1 MATTPIKF
9 GTDGWRGV
17 IADDYTF
24 ENLRRCAYGMARY
37 LIDTHQN
44 KRGLVI
50 GYDTRFESDLF
61 AQAAAEVV
69 AAQGINV
76 YLVDKPTPTPVITY
90 AILDKKSEGAINIT
104 ASHNPPTWEGF
115 KVRADY
121 AGAIAP
127 EGLKQIEARIPEPE
141 GVKRMPFKQALEQG
155 MIQIFDPNPAYLA
168 KIATLVDI

>member
-1 MATTPIKF
+1 MVTPIKF
-9 GTDGWRGV
+9 GTDGWRGI
-17 IADDYTF
+17 IAEDYTY

-37 LIDTHQN
+37 LVDTRQN

-69 AAQGINV
+69 AAHGIKV

-90 AILDKKSEGAINIT
+90 AILAQKTEGAINIT
-104 ASHNPPTWEGF
+104 ASHNPPTWNGF

-127 EGLKQIEARIPEPE
+127 EGLKLIEQRIPESDAQVKRIAFDE
-141 GVKRMPFKQALEQG
+141 GVKRG
-155 MIQIFDPNPAYLA
+155 MIQ
-168 KIATLVDI
+168 V